1 MTTFAQFALSKK
13 LVEALKALHYENP
26 TPIQE
31 KVIPKA
37 LKGQSLLATSETGS
51 GKTHA
56 FLIPILEKID
66 IKKEE
71 VQAIILSPTREL
83 ATQTFQFF
91 KEFVPFFAGL
101 RVRLLT
107 SGEEKE
113 KSIGKLKMRP
123 HVLIATPGRIAD
135 FTYNDQS
142 INFMTARY
150 VVLDEAD
157 MLTEFGFLP
166 VIDEVISRLIHPTI
180 LVFSATIKDSFV
192 PFLDRYIQ
200 PEHRIFLSQKEHNP
214 SRITHY
220 AVDIKH
226 QKEEEAL
233 YQFIAL
239 KQPYLCLVFASTKTK
254 VNHLYEYLQAKNC
267 SVGVLH
273 GDLSSRER
281 KQMMKRII
289 QNDFTI
295 VVCSDMAARGLD
307 LEGVS
312 DIINMDLPKDLS
324 FYFHR
329 AGRTGRYDQ
338 TGNCYTFYNRDQIE
352 NVNRLLQAGVS
363 LQYLSLKNQ
372 EIRKEKT
379 ADYAPKKK
387 KINPELEKE
396 IRKAV
401 AKTKTN
407 TVKPGYKKK
416 VKLAVEKAKRQHKR
430 KIIQQDIRKRQVQ
443 RAKDAVRK
451 EKGYDGSK
459 NW

>member
-1 MTTFAQFALSKK
+1 MTSFAHFALSKK
-13 LVEALKALHYENP
+13 VVDALNALHYETP

-31 KVIPKA
+31 QVIPKA

-66 IKKEE
+66 LEKEE

-83 ATQTFQFF
+83 AAQTFQFF
-91 KEFVPFFAGL
+91 KEFTPFFKEL

-107 SGEEKE
+107 AGEEKE
-113 KSIGKLKMRP
+113 KTIGKLKMLP

-135 FTYNDQS
+135 LTYNTQA
-142 INFMTARY
+142 INVMTARY

-166 VIDEVISRLIHPTI
+166 AIDEVISRLSHPTI
-180 LVFSATIKDSFV
+180 LVFSATIADSFV
-192 PFLDRYIQ
+192 PFLDRYVQ
-200 PEHRIFLSQKEHNP
+200 PEHRIFLSQKTHNP
-214 SRITHY
+214 SRIQHY
-220 AVDIKH
+220 VVDIKH

-233 YQFIAL
+233 YQFLQL

-254 VNHLYEYLQAKNC
+254 VNHLFQYLQAKNC
-267 SVGVLH
+267 AVGVLH
-273 GDLSSRER
+273 GDLPSRER
-281 KQMMKRII
+281 KQMMKRIL

-307 LEGVS
+307 IEGVS
-312 DIINMDLPKDLS
+312 DIINIDLPKDLS

-338 TGNCYTFYNRDQIE
+338 SGNCYTFYNQDHLE
-352 NVNRLLQAGVS
+352 NVDRLLQAGVNLS
-363 LQYLSLKNQ
+363 YLSMKNQ
-372 EIRKEKT
+372 EIRKEKS
-379 ADYAPKKK
+379 ARPAPKLKNK
-387 KINPELEKE
+387 NVELEKE

-401 AKTKTN
+401 AKTKSK

-430 KIIQQDIRKRQVQ
+430 KVIQQDIRKRQIQ
-443 RAKDAVRK
+443 RAKEASRK
-451 EKGYDGSK
+451 EKGYDESK